1 MSETQPPIRANL
13 PLLLASGSR
22 YRAELLARLQIPFS
36 TQNVALDERPEGQET
51 PDHRAQRLA
60 TAKSQAAITDAPKQW
75 VLGSDQVAALGEQQL
90 GKPGTVEAAMHQLQM
105 MSGQQMQFWTAASL
119 WNPASGKLLQHLD
132 CTTVTMRQLQ
142 PAEIERY
149 LLADQP
155 LDCAGSFK
163 MEALGVSLFERVETE
178 DPTALIGLPLIG
190 VCRLLRQIGQP
201 IP

>member
-1 MSETQPPIRANL
+1 MSDTQPPIRANL

-36 TQNVALDERPEGQET
+36 TQNVALDERAQGQEA

-60 TAKSQAAITDAPKQW
+60 TAKAQAAITEAATQW

-90 GKPGTVEAAMHQLQM
+90 GKPGTVEAAMQQLQM
-105 MSGQQMQFWTAASL
+105 MSGRQMQFWTAASL
-119 WNPASGKLLQHLD
+119 WHPASGKLLQHLD

-142 PAEIERY
+142 TEEIERY
-149 LLADQP
+149 VLADRP

-163 MEALGVSLFERVETE
+163 LEALGVSLFERVETE

-190 VCRLLRQIGQP
+190 LCRMLRQVGLP